1 MEDPVMTRTGAT
13 AFLRPAGMGLLAGIM
28 VTVVWLGGRP
38 HTIQAQAAPPP
49 AGTSG
54 TIAFT
59 TAGPGT
65 AQMLYL
71 VDTRA
76 QSVAIYRVDPN
87 EVKGTLKLEAAR
99 QYGWDLKLGEFNNQ
113 PPEVAAVEAMV
124 GSRR

>member
-1 MEDPVMTRTGAT
+1 MTRIGAS
-13 AFLRPAGMGLLAGIM
+13 AFLRPAGMGLLAGVLLM
-28 VTVVWLGGRP
+28 AFGLSGRP
-38 HTIQAQAAPPP
+38 NPIQAQAAPAA
-49 AGTSG
+49 AGNGG

-59 TAGPGT
+59 TPGPGT
-65 AQMLYL
+65 AQLLYL
-71 VDTRA
+71 IDTRS

-124 GSRR
+124 GTRR